1 MVVGLAGLVMMAL
14 PAFGHHAAAH
24 GGHGA
29 HGHGGALGRGGGRL
43 LGGARSVATRGAAHV
58 AGGAR
63 GTASSNSPGEAI
75 VVPSDVRPTSLLRFI
90 PSPRAVCSVLALYG
104 AFGNALLRAG
114 HTSFTVAALGAAIP
128 ALLVEWGVVRPVWNL
143 VFRFEGK
150 ECSPLEELILSD
162 AEAVVPFRNG
172 RGLVSTV
179 RDGRSVQ
186 LAARLVEAD
195 ASSPVK
201 VGDRLRVEDVDAR
214 RERVT
219 VSIVKD

>member
-14 PAFGHHAAAH
+14 PAFAHHGAAH

-29 HGHGGALGRGGGRL
+29 HGHGAGLARGGGRL
-43 LGGARSVATRGAAHV
+43 PGGGARGAAHA
-58 AGGAR
+58 AGGAP
-63 GTASSNSPGEAI
+63 GTAGSNSPGEPI
-75 VVPSDVRPTSLLRFI
+75 VVPSDVRPTSLLRFV
-90 PSPRAVCSVLALYG
+90 PSPRAICSVLALYG

-128 ALLVEWGVVRPVWNL
+128 ALLVEWCVVRPVWNL

-179 RDGRSVQ
+179 RRRSSSSPR
-186 LAARLVEAD
+186 ACRSRRLVAGQEQYN
-195 ASSPVK
+195 
-201 VGDRLRVEDVDAR
+201 
-214 RERVT
+214 
-219 VSIVKD
+219 